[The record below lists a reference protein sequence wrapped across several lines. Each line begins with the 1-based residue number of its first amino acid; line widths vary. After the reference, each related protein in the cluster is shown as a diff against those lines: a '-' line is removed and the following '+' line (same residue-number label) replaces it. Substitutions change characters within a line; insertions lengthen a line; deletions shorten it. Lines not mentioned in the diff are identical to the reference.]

1 MVARIATTGK
11 VGGPYWPYI
20 TSIPSFT
27 PATASST
34 SPSRPLP
41 DPEGGEW
48 RHWNSPGQATREPA
62 IGDRDHRFSAGYPS
76 FKKEGGVSRA
86 GNIRPAPPAAIL
98 IFGILVILLRCP
110 SGQHGV
116 IERQE
121 G

>member
-1 MVARIATTGK
+1 VKSAGQAQLLIANGTLS
-11 VGGPYWPYI
+11 VI
-20 TSIPSFT
+20 E
-27 PATASST
+27 
-34 SPSRPLP
+34 RLH
-41 DPEGGEW
+41 
-48 RHWNSPGQATREPA
+48 RNSPRQATQKPA
-62 IGDRDHRFSAGYPS
+62 VGDRDHRFSAGYPS